1 MGPTGPVTPLDGKWT
16 GTAAGGAS
24 SDPLDGENGCIEGT
38 TCDTFNLTVLPGLY
52 TGKTI
57 RVDLTWTLPTND
69 YDLVIY
75 KGGACPASGKCN
87 GQLVSSSGN
96 GPTNAILTEEHASI
110 DPNTSGV
117 GDYKVRVIYYNA
129 PPGAAQNDP
138 PKGQFSLASVA
149 AARTA
154 TYVSGGI
161 TFSPS
166 VTVKAPVAARD
177 GEPSSRTDRFG
188 NFYVGAIR
196 GVPAG
201 NDLWYVDLRPT
212 VNNAVNPNYDPFMR
226 NWAYRGQPDSVTG
239 SPVASAGAEGGG
251 DIDLAVGLPDPTTG
265 ALTEPSTLA
274 ASSLLLANITT
285 QKSTDRGVTIQRNPL
300 GNVTGGIPGDDRQ
313 WHEFHG
319 PNNVYL
325 LYRTVAPT
333 VTQIQRSTDGG
344 LPTVWRRPPVSS
356 VRSEASTC
364 IRSRGAST

>member
-1 MGPTGPVTPLDGKWT
+1 MGTVGPTGPVTPLDGKWT

-38 TCDTFNLTVLPGLY
+38 TCDTFTLTVLPGVY

-57 RVDLTWTLPTND
+57 RVDVTWTLPTND

-75 KGGACPASGKCN
+75 KGGTCPASGKCN

-96 GPTNAILTEEHASI
+96 GPTNAILTEEHAAI

-117 GDYKVRVIYYNA
+117 GDYKVRIIYYNA
-129 PPGAAQNDP
+129 PPGAAQTDP
-138 PKGQFSLASVA
+138 PKGQFSLATVA

-154 TYVSGGI
+154 NYLSGGI
-161 TFSPS
+161 NFSPN

-177 GEPSSRTDRFG
+177 GEPSSRTDKFG

-300 GNVTGGIPGDDRQ
+300 GNVTGGCPVTTGS
-313 WHEFHG
+313 G
-319 PNNVYL
+319 TSSTG
-325 LYRTVAPT
+325 RTT
-333 VTQIQRSTDGG
+333 STCSTAR
-344 LPTVWRRPPVSS
+344 LRRP
-356 VRSEASTC
+356 
-364 IRSRGAST
+364 